1 MVQTIKQILKRQ
13 CHVNYFVKK
22 KEKKHDQFFYTHLTL
37 SSHRYCVLHLLFD
50 VLPSFAQ
57 LD

>member
-1 MVQTIKQILKRQ
+1 MIS
-13 CHVNYFVKK
+13 F
-22 KEKKHDQFFYTHLTL
+22 THLTL